1 MELGDLE
8 FAPALAA
15 SGLVAAPVQRA
26 LGDLE
31 PDPVLASAIDPGLAD
46 TAAFCEHYKIAPE
59 QGANCVIVQAQR
71 GERTWLAAALVL
83 GSDRLDVNS
92 AVRKALGA
100 KKVSFAPMDIAVE
113 LTGMEYGGITPIG
126 LPDSWPLLIDSVVA
140 AAGHLVIGSGIRG
153 SIILTCGAV
162 PASLPGAEVLPPAK
176 EQDQ

>member
-1 MELGDLE
+1 M
-8 FAPALAA
+8 
-15 SGLVAAPVQRA
+15 
-26 LGDLE
+26 
-31 PDPVLASAIDPGLAD
+31 
-46 TAAFCEHYKIAPE
+46 
-59 QGANCVIVQAQR
+59 
-71 GERTWLAAALVL
+71 L

-126 LPDSWPLLIDSVVA
+126 LPDSRPLLIDSVVA

-153 SIILTCGAV
+153 SKILTSGAA